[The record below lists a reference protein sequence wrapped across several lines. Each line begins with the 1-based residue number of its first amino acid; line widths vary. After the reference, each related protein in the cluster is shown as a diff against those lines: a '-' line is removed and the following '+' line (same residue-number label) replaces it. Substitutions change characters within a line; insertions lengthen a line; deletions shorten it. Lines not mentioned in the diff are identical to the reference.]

1 MSPRVIAATSRGAG
15 HERSGTPNQDAF
27 AIESTTDG
35 SCTVVAIADGHGS
48 PRTVRTHVGS
58 RLAAQVAVAAG
69 FELADRP
76 RSPDVGAVV
85 VREWQRAVDDDLLA
99 SPLSSAEEAR
109 LRGSGSGTG
118 EVDPRHAYGATLL
131 VAVVT
136 EAAIVLLQLGD
147 GDALAVAADGS
158 TSRPVPADPR
168 LFANQTTSLSGGDP
182 GDVRMAE
189 LERGADG
196 PALVVLST
204 DGYVNSFASDDDFL
218 AVGADLLRLV
228 REQGA
233 DHVEAALPGWAAES
247 ADTSGDDTTVAVIV
261 LAV

>member
-1 MSPRVIAATSRGAG
+1 MAPRVIAATARGAG
-15 HERSGTPNQDAF
+15 HERTGTPNQDAF
-27 AIESTTDG
+27 AIESSTDG
-35 SCTVVAIADGHGS
+35 TCTVVAIADGHGS
-48 PRTVRTHVGS
+48 PRTVRTHLGS

-99 SPLSSAEEAR
+99 TPLSPAEEAR
-109 LRGSGSGTG
+109 LRGSGTA
-118 EVDPRHAYGATLL
+118 EVDPRQAYGATLL

-136 EAAIVLLQLGD
+136 EASVVLLQLGD
-147 GDALAVAADGS
+147 GDALAVATDGS

-182 GDVRMAE
+182 GDVRMVE
-189 LERGADG
+189 IERGADG

-218 AVGADLLRLV
+218 AVGADLLQLL
-228 REQGA
+228 RERGA

-247 ADTSGDDTTVAVIV
+247 ADTSGDDTTVAVVV